1 MVNYQNG
8 KVYMIESLEGGCRY
22 YGATTASLSKRLGSH
37 RSANK
42 CRPHKNTTSK
52 LVLNYP
58 DARIL
63 LVENYPCN
71 SKTELEAREAHYIRN
86 NECVNKNIPQR
97 TAKEHKEDNRLRSA
111 KYYKEHKEENSL
123 ISAKY
128 YKEHKEVVKLR
139 ASEYYKEHKEVVK
152 LRASEY
158 RKTHVED
165 RKEYDRLRYQN
176 NKKNLKLKSIEYYNK
191 NKDKVLQRHQRK
203 CICEC
208 GKPYTHCNYPRH
220 LRTKQ
225 HIFYQTTFDFI
236 YS

>member
-22 YGATTASLSKRLGSH
+22 YGATVQSLSQRLGKH
-37 RSANK
+37 RRDNK
-42 CRPHKNTTSK
+42 YRPKKNITSK

-71 SKTELEAREAHYIRN
+71 SKTELEAREAQYIRN
-86 NECVNKNIPQR
+86 NDCVNKKIPQR
-97 TAKEHKEDNRLRSA
+97 TEKEFKFH
-111 KYYKEHKEENSL
+111 YYRENKEEIL
-123 ISAKY
+123 K
-128 YKEHKEVVKLR
+128 KCT
-139 ASEYYKEHKEVVK
+139 
-152 LRASEY
+152 EY
-158 RKTHVED
+158 RST
-165 RKEYDRLRYQN
+165 RKPEIKERDRLYRQN
-176 NKKNLKLKSIEYYNK
+176 NNDRLKAFKG
-191 NKDKVLQRHQRK
+191 RK

-208 GKPYTHCNYPRH
+208 GKPYTHCHYQRH
-220 LRTKQ
+220 LRTEQ

>member
-22 YGATTASLSKRLGSH
+22 YGATTTSLSQRLGKH
-37 RSANK
+37 RSDNK
-42 CRPHKNTTSK
+42 CRPKKNITSK

-71 SKTELEAREAHYIRN
+71 SKTELEAREAQYIRN
-86 NECVNKNIPQR
+86 NDCVNKKIPQR
-97 TAKEHKEDNRLRSA
+97 TAKEFKFHYYIENKEEILKKHTEYRSTHKPEIKELNRL
-111 KYYKEHKEENSL
+111 
-123 ISAKY
+123 
-128 YKEHKEVVKLR
+128 
-139 ASEYYKEHKEVVK
+139 
-152 LRASEY
+152 Y
-158 RKTHVED
+158 RQNNN
-165 RKEYDRLRYQN
+165 DRL
-176 NKKNLKLKSIEYYNK
+176 KAFKG
-191 NKDKVLQRHQRK
+191 RK

-208 GKPYTHCNYPRH
+208 GKPYTHAHYQRH
-220 LRTKQ
+220 LRTEQ

>member
-8 KVYMIESLEGGCRY
+8 QVYMIESLEGGCRY
-22 YGATTASLSKRLGSH
+22 YGSTTTSLSQRMGKH
-37 RSANK
+37 RSEKK
-42 CRPHKNTTSK
+42 CSPHKNITSK

-86 NECVNKNIPQR
+86 NECVNKQIPQR
-97 TAKEHKEDNRLRSA
+97 TDKEYKVIWN
-111 KYYKEHKEENSL
+111 KEHKEENSL
-123 ISAKY
+123 RASEY

-139 ASEYYKEHKEVVK
+139 SAKYYKEHKEVVK

-191 NKDKVLQRHQRK
+191 NKDKVLQKHQRK

-220 LRTKQ
+220 LRTEH
-225 HIFYQTTFDFI
+225 HIFYQTTIDFI